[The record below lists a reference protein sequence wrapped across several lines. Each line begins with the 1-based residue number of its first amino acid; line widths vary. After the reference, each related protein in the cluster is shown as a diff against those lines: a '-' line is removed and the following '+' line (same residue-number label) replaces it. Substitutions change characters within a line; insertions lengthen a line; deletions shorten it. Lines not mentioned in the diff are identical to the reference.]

1 MMSLR
6 VNIHILTKANSNEL
20 LLIQMNQTH
29 INSEKNGYV
38 LVPKNMPSTGESKF
52 LKRNITLR

>member
-1 MMSLR
+1 MSLR

-38 LVPKNMPSTGESKF
+38 LVPKTVPSTRESKF
-52 LKRNITLR
+52 LKRNITLDK

>member
-1 MMSLR
+1 MSLR

-29 INSEKNGYV
+29 INSEKNGYC
-38 LVPKNMPSTGESKF
+38 SKF

>member
-1 MMSLR
+1 MSLR

-29 INSEKNGYV
+29 INNEKNGYM
-38 LVPKNMPSTGESKF
+38 LVPKTVPSTGESKF